1 MAPAGWYPDPSGAP
15 GRLRHWDGVSWS
27 AETMDAP
34 AGWTPSGGDSRSDR
48 PPGRDPHDPIVVG
61 PIASEPGAGGS
72 SAGGPNASGSGREGA
87 LGSSGATSPA
97 APPFVDPHRSRRIA
111 GWVASGVAVLVL
123 VAIVVVLATR
133 GGAPQDTGSATPSS
147 APATTTPD
155 GPAAT
160 PSTPT
165 RTPST
170 PTRTPSTPASSPS
183 TPGANPGT
191 TTPTSPLPQ
200 SCRAG
205 TGATTRVTG
214 TQYSAGRLSVIP
226 SDRWTSLVSPPRFA
240 WLSDR
245 TAVEDASGTSGM
257 AIGTLPASSATRL
270 ERDLSWYLS
279 CLTSAAPWSGAQ
291 YREVDS
297 SDVAD
302 GGATGLETVYLL
314 ISPTGDLWTVDLV
327 VVSGAGGGPT
337 SSWVGW
343 FRTSDDQGRRDV
355 GAARRSLVHS

>member
-61 PIASEPGAGGS
+61 PIASGS
-72 SAGGPNASGSGREGA
+72 SAGGSSASGSGRESA
-87 LGSSGATSPA
+87 GATSSA

-147 APATTTPD
+147 APATTTPA

-165 RTPST
+165 RA
-170 PTRTPSTPASSPS
+170 PSTPASSPS
-183 TPGANPGT
+183 TPGGNPGT

-226 SDRWTSLVSPPRFA
+226 SVRWTSLVSPPRFA

-245 TAVEDASGTSGM
+245 TAVEDAGGTAGM

-279 CLTSAAPWSGAQ
+279 CLTSTAPWSGAQ

-327 VVSGAGGGPT
+327 VVSEAGGGPA